1 MPKNFQEMGWQHW
14 LKTGNYSGDWMVLQ
28 EVQPHR
34 CGDFLWEA
42 FVLFFWCIVN
52 VGLGRSP
59 CCLLWHR
66 GFTINIDIKSRV
78 LFIYLWIYFY
88 FYSDQPWTSCDF
100 VSPPPLSVPPFTFT
114 PIVLSRVYLW
124 YPKRGHVSSLACP
137 LRIKIQAN
145 QS

>member
-88 FYSDQPWTSCDF
+88 FFILISLGPLVLLSLLLLFQFRPLPLLLLCCLGYIFGIPNEATFHPQPA
-100 VSPPPLSVPPFTFT
+100 P
-114 PIVLSRVYLW
+114 
-124 YPKRGHVSSLACP
+124 
-137 LRIKIQAN
+137 
-145 QS
+145 